1 MDPIHPVRTAG
12 PTRRPCIG
20 TWGTQRKQTTRRP
33 CQGTGPTPQ
42 QQQQQQQQ
50 QGSSQRTETPIPRGT
65 RDSNVDKESSGANR
79 ERSRVRAMRA
89 AFLALQKSLPAVPP
103 DTKLSK
109 LDVLLLASAYI
120 AHLSRTLG
128 VETGRPYVDGVPP
141 AVAGPDHVAREFL
154 TRRMHG
160 ATKGPQSLHQD
171 KEQAEAR
178 ATGNFPGFLHPMKK
192 WPMRSRLYEG
202 ITTTARLPSL
212 QNCQDGRERAQP
224 TFLA

>member
-20 TWGTQRKQTTRRP
+20 T
-33 CQGTGPTPQ
+33 
-42 QQQQQQQQ
+42 
-50 QGSSQRTETPIPRGT
+50 
-65 RDSNVDKESSGANR
+65 

-128 VETGRPYVDGVPP
+128 
-141 AVAGPDHVAREFL
+141 
-154 TRRMHG
+154 
-160 ATKGPQSLHQD
+160 D